1 MTNAEMPVWL
11 ILVLLLVIYIWVFCA
26 QAVPCGPSGTLL
38 LLFGD

>member
-11 ILVLLLVIYIWVFCA
+11 ILVLLLLIYIWVFCA
-26 QAVPCGPSGTLL
+26 RAVPSGPSGTLL